1 MTSKDDI
8 KGLVSLKFLRP
19 CLQLIGEEER
29 TGSVGPDSQQP
40 SSIHD
45 DQLTSI
51 REEENGGIDQAFHD
65 GSLGERAQGLD
76 EDRATLGVDPV
87 EVVAHRV
94 VGEAGDG
101 ADSCCHLG
109 LAASS

>member
-1 MTSKDDI
+1 
-8 KGLVSLKFLRP
+8 VSLKFLRP
-19 CLQLIGEEER
+19 CLQLIGEEDR
-29 TGSVGPDSQQP
+29 TGSVGPDRQQP
-40 SSIHD
+40 SSVHD

-51 REEENGGIDQAFHD
+51 GEEENGGGIDQAVKD

-87 EVVAHRV
+87 EVIGDRV